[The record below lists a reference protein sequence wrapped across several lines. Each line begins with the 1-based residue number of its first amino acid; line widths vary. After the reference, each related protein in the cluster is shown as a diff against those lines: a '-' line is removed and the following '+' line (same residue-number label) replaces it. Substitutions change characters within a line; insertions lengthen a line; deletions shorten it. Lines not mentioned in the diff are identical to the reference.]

1 MKEENEIVITDEF
14 GVNTTL
20 KVLSFVD
27 DPLKENTY
35 IIYTDGSTDE
45 MGQLNMYAS
54 LVTGDE
60 ENVVLENVLEEDLD
74 FINMKMQELQQ
85 AN

>member
-35 IIYTDGSTDE
+35 IIYTDGSIDE

-60 ENVVLENVLEEDLD
+60 ENIVLENVLEEDLD

>member
-35 IIYTDGSTDE
+35 IIYTDGSIDE
-45 MGQLNMYAS
+45 MGQLNMFAS

-60 ENVVLENVLEEDLD
+60 ENIVLENVLEEDLD

-85 AN
+85 VN

>member
-14 GVNTTL
+14 GVNTSL

-35 IIYTDGSTDE
+35 IIYTDGSVDE
-45 MGQLNMYAS
+45 MGQLNMFAS

-60 ENVVLENVLEEDLD
+60 ENIVLENVLEEDLD

-85 AN
+85 VN

>member
-35 IIYTDGSTDE
+35 IIYTDGSVDE
-45 MGQLNMYAS
+45 MGQPNMFAS

-60 ENVVLENVLEEDLD
+60 ENIVLENVLEEDLD

>member
-35 IIYTDGSTDE
+35 IIYTDGSIDE
-45 MGQLNMYAS
+45 MGQPNMYAS

-60 ENVVLENVLEEDLD
+60 ENIVLENVLEEDLD

>member
-35 IIYTDGSTDE
+35 IIYTDGSVDE
-45 MGQLNMYAS
+45 MGQPNMFAS

-60 ENVVLENVLEEDLD
+60 ENIVLENVLEEDLD

-85 AN
+85 VN